1 MKASVVA
8 IVALF
13 ALVPSLA
20 FAEGEA
26 GVVVEWGDGT
36 VSAICVGFEG
46 DSISGDQL
54 LAEAGL
60 VSSDFTGLVCSINSV
75 GCQHSGTF
83 DSCTCE
89 CQVGSETCVYWA
101 FFTQRYGESWLYS
114 ALGFRSQAARDGD
127 LHGWRWGERSTNSA
141 TAPRNIT
148 FEQVC
153 GHPPGQ
159 AAPEP
164 TATPVPPAPTLPAST
179 IPPTAAATATP
190 VATGTTPAPAAT
202 TTATAEPSVTLTPA
216 PVAEATTT
224 REPADA
230 EPSSTPSQVP
240 LETVAPPTPA
250 PPAGGDGGASTGGF
264 VAFGAIAAV
273 LLAGLGGALVWRH
286 RHGA

>member
-1 MKASVVA
+1 MRTTVVA

-13 ALVPSLA
+13 ALLPSFAL
-20 FAEGEA
+20 AEGEA
-26 GVVVEWGDGT
+26 GLVVEWGDGT
-36 VSAICVGFEG
+36 VSAFCIGFDG
-46 DSISGDQL
+46 DSISGDRL

-60 VSSDFTGLVCSINSV
+60 VASDFTGLVCSINSV

-89 CQVGSETCVYWA
+89 CAVGSDSCVYWA
-101 FFTQRYGESWLYS
+101 FFTQSHGESWRYS

-127 LHGWRWGERSTNSA
+127 LHGWRWGERSSNSA

-148 FEQVC
+148 FEHVC

-179 IPPTAAATATP
+179 IPPTAAATATEVTATTTA
-190 VATGTTPAPAAT
+190 VATNESVITPTAAT
-202 TTATAEPSVTLTPA
+202 TTTRAASTG
-216 PVAEATTT
+216 TTS
-224 REPADA
+224 
-230 EPSSTPSQVP
+230 PSSAATSTPEP

-250 PPAGGDGGASTGGF
+250 PPAAGDGGASTGGF
-264 VAFGAIAAV
+264 IAFGVIAAV
-273 LLAGLGGALVWRH
+273 LLAGLGGALVWRQ
-286 RHGA
+286 RRGA